1 VNFSPKSLR
10 QIGVKTAP
18 ELTPDDI
25 AAWHNM
31 RAENPALYSPYFH
44 PAYTQLVATLRTDV
58 QIAILYEDGRPV
70 VFLPFQGAR
79 SGKTGFTQPIG
90 MPMTDYHGFIC
101 TSKTEFSPFEFL
113 RSAGLGAFHY
123 NTLIDHNH
131 HLAPHTAH
139 EQNATM
145 MVLKD
150 GADNWRAARDSSY
163 RRHLKSHRR
172 RIRKA
177 EDTYGPRRFIYKSQD
192 YKVFTQLMDW
202 KRTKFQET
210 GKYDVLSVN
219 WTRDLLE
226 TLWRDGF
233 NGLQCDMH
241 ALYFGD
247 HLAAIDL
254 GLSDGPV
261 FHSWIVAYDNGVQSL
276 APGIQLL
283 EGLID
288 ASIDLGYEKLDLGA
302 GIDGYKRH
310 YASDPV
316 TVSSGFLALRGPV
329 GTLSRLYGA
338 TEKLGERGRLGSM
351 GRLPGKFRRR
361 YSQIAACD
369 DSFSGRAKAM
379 VDAVKTTA
387 KLQS

>member
-90 MPMTDYHGFIC
+90 MPMTD
-101 TSKTEFSPFEFL
+101 
-113 RSAGLGAFHY
+113 
-123 NTLIDHNH
+123 
-131 HLAPHTAH
+131 
-139 EQNATM
+139 
-145 MVLKD
+145 LKD